1 MVTARGRR
9 RPDDPSAGGKRSA
22 MAPDEDPGAG
32 APLEELAPAA
42 AGGRPLA
49 RGIEA
54 IAEALRNLPPG
65 PGVYRM
71 LDRRGDALYV
81 GKARSL
87 KKRVATYTQ
96 LAKLPRRLQRMVAET
111 ASLEVV
117 TTHTEVEALL
127 LESNL
132 IKRLMPRYNVLLR
145 DDKSF
150 PYILIAAGHDYPQ
163 ITKHRGAHSRDGAYF
178 GPFASAGAVNRTI
191 TALEKAFL
199 LRSCSDSVFPA
210 RTRPCLMHQIKRC
223 SAPCVGRISQQDYAA
238 LVRQAKDFL
247 TGRSH
252 DIQGQLGAAME
263 EASERLDFE
272 AAAVYRDRLRALAH
286 IQSHQA
292 INVEG
297 LDDADVIAAHQEAR
311 QTCVQVFFF
320 RAGRNY
326 GNRAYFPSH
335 DKNLGVSEVLSA
347 FVAQFYDN
355 KPTPKVVLV
364 SHALED
370 QALLAEALTL
380 RAGHRVELAVPKRG
394 AKRKLIDN
402 ALANA
407 REALARRLAE
417 SGSQRQLLE
426 AVASTFGLEGMPQ
439 RIEVYDNSHIQGSDP
454 YGAMIAAGPEGFLK
468 TAYRKFRIRG
478 GSTAGSRGATA
489 ADATAADA
497 TAAMAPPGLA
507 EEAAGYVAA
516 DQAAPGQAAGDDYAM
531 MREVLERR
539 FTRALKED
547 PERERGLWP
556 DLVLIDGG
564 RGQLNVALAVFEDLG
579 LGDLP
584 VAAIAKGPDRDAGR
598 ERIFLPGRAPLLLPP
613 RDPLLYYLQRLRDEA
628 HRFAIGSHRGGRS
641 KARLRSTLD
650 DIPGVG
656 AKRKRTLLHHFG
668 SAGAVAR
675 AGLSDLEAVEG
686 INKTVAQRIYDHFH
700 GDA

>member
-1 MVTARGRR
+1 MVSVRGKRR
-9 RPDDPSAGGKRSA
+9 LDDPSAGGKRSA
-22 MAPDEDPGAG
+22 MAPEDDPGAG
-32 APLEELAPAA
+32 APADESADDLSTATPGLSLE
-42 AGGRPLA
+42 
-49 RGIEA
+49 RGVAA
-54 IAEALRNLPPG
+54 IAEAVKTLPPG

-71 LDRRGDALYV
+71 LNRRGDALYV
-81 GKARSL
+81 GKARNL
-87 KKRVATYTQ
+87 RKRVANYTQ
-96 LAKLPRRLQRMVAET
+96 IVKLPRRLQRMVAET
-111 ASLEVV
+111 VNLEVV

-150 PYILIAAGHDYPQ
+150 PYILITGDHDYAQ
-163 ITKHRGAHSRDGAYF
+163 IAKHRGAHTRDGDYF

-199 LRSCSDSVFPA
+199 LRSCSDAVFSS

-223 SAPCVGRISQQDYAA
+223 AAPCVGRVSQADYDA
-238 LVRQAKDFL
+238 LVQQAKDFL

-252 DIQGQLGAAME
+252 DIQAQLGDAMQ

-311 QTCVQVFFF
+311 QTCIQVFFF

-335 DKNLGVSEVLSA
+335 DKNLGLTEVLSA

-370 QALLAEALTL
+370 QALIAEALSF
-380 RAGHRVELAVPKRG
+380 RAGYKVNLLQPQRG
-394 AKRKLIDN
+394 AKRKLIES

-407 REALARRLAE
+407 RDALARRLAE
-417 SGSQRQLLE
+417 SSSQRKLLE
-426 AVASTFGLEGMPQ
+426 SVAATFGLDAIPE
-439 RIEVYDNSHIQGSDP
+439 RIEIYDNSHIQGSNP
-454 YGAMIAAGPEGFLK
+454 YGAMVVAGPEGFVK
-468 TAYRKFRIRG
+468 TAYRKFRIKG
-478 GSTAGSRGATA
+478 GGQTEKTAGGQQ
-489 ADATAADA
+489 
-497 TAAMAPPGLA
+497 PGLA
-507 EEAAGYVAA
+507 EEAEPFVAG
-516 DQAAPGQAAGDDYAM
+516 GDDYAM
-531 MREVLERR
+531 MREMLERR
-539 FTRALKED
+539 FSRALKED
-547 PERERGLWP
+547 PERETNLWP
-556 DLVLIDGG
+556 DLVLLDGG
-564 RGQLNVALAVFEDLG
+564 RGQLNVAREVFADLG
-579 LGDLP
+579 LEDLP
-584 VAAIAKGPDRDAGR
+584 VAAIAKGPERDAGR
-598 ERIFLPGRAPLLLPP
+598 ERIFLPDRAPMLLPP

-641 KARLRSTLD
+641 KARLRSVLD
-650 DIPGVG
+650 EIPGIG

-675 AGLSDLEAVEG
+675 AGLTDLEAVEG
-686 INKTVAQRIYDHFH
+686 ISTAVAQRIYDHFH
-700 GDA
+700 SDG